1 MLVMATVP
9 PWLRLSESSLL
20 LVSDYPRLLPLSMQ
34 IMSWM
39 NYQFLRSMWNVY
51 HLTVTLKLQCNPS
64 AHILS
69 QQSCPG
75 DGGGSGGGSSDG
87 NDDGCDG
94 GVMTAERNKSNQE
107 QRLAFIIVFLYIYYF
122 VECIT
127 CEIHYS
133 LLRRDF
139 KYKNSFL
146 QNELYDGNI
155 QFNMKFSISPFIL
168 SYHSSVSKFPPLQA
182 YPSSWLLPS
191 SCLYSSAHLASSV
204 ALSGRPCGAG
214 SCDVELN

>member
-1 MLVMATVP
+1 
-9 PWLRLSESSLL
+9 
-20 LVSDYPRLLPLSMQ
+20 
-34 IMSWM
+34 
-39 NYQFLRSMWNVY
+39 
-51 HLTVTLKLQCNPS
+51 
-64 AHILS
+64 
-69 QQSCPG
+69 
-75 DGGGSGGGSSDG
+75 
-87 NDDGCDG
+87 
-94 GVMTAERNKSNQE
+94 MTAKRNESNQE

-122 VECIT
+122 VERTT

-139 KYKNSFL
+139 KCKISFL

-155 QFNMKFSISPFIL
+155 QFKMKFSISHFSL
-168 SYHSSVSKFPPLQA
+168 SYHSSASRFLNLQA

-191 SCLYSSAHLASSV
+191 LCLYSSAHLASSV